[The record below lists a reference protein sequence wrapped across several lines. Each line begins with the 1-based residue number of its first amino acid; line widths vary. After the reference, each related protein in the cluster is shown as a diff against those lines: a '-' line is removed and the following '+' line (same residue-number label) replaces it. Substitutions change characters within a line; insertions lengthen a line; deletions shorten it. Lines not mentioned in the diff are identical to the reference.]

1 MYVHEF
7 LRRSALA
14 VERLVPRIGPRYRE
28 AILTAAQAG
37 AWGVAVPDLV
47 GALSEED
54 VVITAA
60 EKEELWLLMLHMEAP
75 PTHWAE
81 IRTTG
86 HRRST

>member
-1 MYVHEF
+1 MHEF

-28 AILTAAQAG
+28 MILTSAQAG
-37 AWGVAVPDLV
+37 AWDVAVPDLV

-75 PTHWAE
+75 PTRLAG
-81 IRTTG
+81 IRTRG
-86 HRRST
+86 HRRPA